1 MEGLT
6 LEATKVVLHAVNMV
20 FKCTSSSSSSGGG
33 EGVKG
38 WAEALDQSQ
47 VFVRLL
53 EGVGKPVSFYALS
66 SSMGWRRGS

>member
-20 FKCTSSSSSSGGG
+20 FKCTSSSDGG

-53 EGVGKPVSFYALS
+53 EGVGKPVSFYALN
-66 SSMGWRRGS
+66 